1 MLSTIPSDDGRLLA
15 ATADW
20 LAGVG
25 DLNVEALAQLAADQG
40 IDFATAAAYSHVCDS
55 PKHGEFV
62 RRIEAMEDGE
72 PLALGSP
79 AFRVA
84 IVPGAF
90 YREHPHTGANG
101 RLLAE
106 ELSRLG
112 YQTEVLPLASFGR
125 LANGAD
131 ELRQWL
137 SRQDGQPLVLVS
149 LSKGGSEVK
158 LALAQGHDAFQSVI
172 AWIDLSGILEG
183 TALVDWLY
191 RHPFRYLVARCIL
204 WWRKYPAAGLEDLRR
219 GTGMLLAGPLELP
232 AGLTAIHVV
241 GFPLKKYL
249 CSPWA
254 ERAHARLQPLGPND
268 GGGILLGDAI
278 ARPGFVYPVWG
289 ADHYLRPAWDIRR
302 LVARFVRY
310 VEEEALCRTAARA

>member
-1 MLSTIPSDDGRLLA
+1 MLSTIQSDDGRLLA
-15 ATADW
+15 AAADW
-20 LAGVG
+20 LASR
-25 DLNVEALAQLAADQG
+25 DELNVDLLSRLAAEQG
-40 IDFATAAAYSHVCDS
+40 IDFATAVAYHHVCNS
-55 PKHGEFV
+55 PKHGEFI
-62 RRIEAMEDGE
+62 RRIEAMDDSEASSLCPPG
-72 PLALGSP
+72 
-79 AFRVA
+79 FRVA

-101 RLLAE
+101 RLLVE

-112 YQTEVLPLASFGR
+112 YAVEVLPLASFGR
-125 LANGAD
+125 LADGAAQ
-131 ELRQWL
+131 LRQWL
-137 SRQDGQPLVLVS
+137 SRQNGQPLVLVA

-158 LALAQGHDAFQSVI
+158 LALAQGHDAFKNVI

-204 WWRKYPAAGLEDLRR
+204 WWRNYPATGLEDLRR
-219 GTGMLLAGPLELP
+219 GTQTPLAAPLELP
-232 AGLTAIHVV
+232 EWLTAIHVV
-241 GFPLKKYL
+241 GFPLKAYL
-249 CSPWA
+249 CCPWA
-254 ERAHARLQPLGPND
+254 ERAHARLEPLGPND

-278 ARPGFVYPVWG
+278 ARAGLVYPVWG

-302 LVARFVRY
+302 LVARFVRF